1 MAVPEQTPYIEYTAN
16 GVVTGFALG
25 FNCESKDHLI
35 VTLDGVE
42 PPVGN
47 WSLTDGEVVFT
58 TAPSNGVLVVI
69 QRNTPF
75 SRTTDYQSYN
85 NSFRPQSV
93 NGDFDRLWLKLQ
105 ELGVADWLMKL
116 YVDRLHQQQEENINN
131 LKNYVDDRDDE
142 LRAYLMEEIRKQG
155 VALDQLDDYYNYLM
169 QRLAQIAVDK
179 GWDASFVVDASG
191 KTQQEINDA
200 RVVVVDSI
208 ADLLALPEGQRKEGL
223 RYLVKGYH
231 AGSDVGGG
239 EFYWDGTM
247 PKSSHNGFT
256 VIDPDAVWDG
266 TAQGLT
272 AFFLS
277 ANQGTGCFLLVRQE
291 HYSVDQ
297 CGALG
302 DGVTNDAVALNQA
315 LKYSVNL
322 TLRTAVTY
330 AIRSEVVAP
339 IGVSDISIEGNGAE
353 IKRMTGY
360 ASKRM
365 LAFEKNRN
373 LKVSNLRLNGNA
385 PDVLGTCEAITA
397 RSCHGLRY
405 DHLHVYDIR
414 EASASD
420 ERRHIVRLL
429 QCDNA
434 IVANSSGINC
444 SGKIFETLIFSPSM
458 YLDELDYYAERGG
471 ILAPIY
477 RNCLAVDA
485 GGVHHPEEPFFA
497 MGQTSG
503 LVMGLEEA
511 PAITPVIYDECVGIA
526 GPNSRF
532 CFRGTSSNGILDV
545 IFKNTR
551 IRSTGYNTIEFKPDV
566 GGSLKIE
573 GGQYIATRTDGAIA
587 VIVSGRGAPVSGHIE
602 GAEII
607 AEGASGVTGDGP
619 IRLVNTEIKGSGSAI
634 GVYSSNLRMGGCT
647 VEGFLHPLVLS
658 GTCSVQDAVLLPSAG
673 GQALRV
679 RQDPYTS
686 IVFTRVRMEGQGVRM
701 DRQLGSQIRLKF
713 DGCEFHSTSDQSRL
727 IREYDGAGSQAHI
740 HASFNG
746 CEFFGQFSNLLYVTL
761 SGGSTC
767 KFSMQSSEVHEQVAA
782 ACRILYGGDGP
793 NGETSVR
800 AHLNF
805 YGNGLVAGS
814 GYHLVA
820 STITPRFV
828 GVFDPDKTVTANL
841 DMINFRG

>member
-1 MAVPEQTPYIEYTAN
+1 MAVPEQTPYIEHTGN
-16 GVVTGFALG
+16 GITTSFALG
-25 FNCESKDHLI
+25 FQCETKDHLI
-35 VTLDGVE
+35 VLVDEIE
-42 PPVGN
+42 PPIAS
-47 WSLTDGEVVFT
+47 WSLVDGNVVFT
-58 TAPSNGVLVVI
+58 TAPAAGKKITL

-75 SRTTDYQSYN
+75 GRTTNYQSFN
-85 NSFRPQSV
+85 NSFRPQTV
-93 NGDFDRLWLKLQ
+93 NIDFDRIWWKLQ

-116 YVDRLHQQQEENINN
+116 YVDRLHQQQEQEISD
-131 LKNYVDDRDDE
+131 LKDYVDDRDDE

-266 TAQGLT
+266 SAQGL
-272 AFFLS
+272 ASFFLS

-315 LKYSVNL
+315 IKYSVNL
-322 TLRTAVTY
+322 TFRTAATY

-339 IGVSDISIEGNGAE
+339 TGVSDISIEGNGAE

-360 ASKRM
+360 TSKRM
-365 LAFEKNRN
+365 LVFEKNRN

-385 PDVLGTCEAITA
+385 PTVLGTCEAITA
-397 RSCHGLRY
+397 RACHGLRY

-485 GGVHHPEEPFFA
+485 GGVHHPEETFFA

-503 LVMGLEEA
+503 LVIGLEEA

-532 CFRGTSSNGILDV
+532 GFRGTSSNGILDV

-573 GGQYIATRTDGAIA
+573 GGQYIATRTDSAIA

-607 AEGASGVTGDGP
+607 AEGTVGVSGDGP
-619 IRLVNTEIKGSGSAI
+619 IRLVNTKIKGGGVTGI
-634 GVYSSNLRMGGCT
+634 GVINSNLRMEGCT
-647 VEGFLHPLVLS
+647 VEGFSTSLSLS
-658 GTCSVQDAVLLPSAG
+658 GTCSVQDVVLVPSEG
-673 GQALRV
+673 GQSLRV
-679 RQDPYTS
+679 QQSLYTS
-686 IVFTRVRMEGQGVRM
+686 LMFTRVRLEGQLRM
-701 DRQLGSQIRLKF
+701 DRQSGSQIRLKF
-713 DGCEFHSTSDQSRL
+713 DDCEFHSTVDQLQL
-727 IREYDGAGSQAHI
+727 IREYDGAGSQAYI
-740 HASFNG
+740 HTSFNG
-746 CEFFGQFSNLLYVTL
+746 CEFFGLFGNLLYVTL

-767 KFSMQSSEVHEQVAA
+767 KFSMQSNEVHEQVAA

-793 NGETSVR
+793 NSETSVSAR
-800 AHLNF
+800 FNF
-805 YGNGLVAGS
+805 YGNSLAAGS
-814 GYHLVA
+814 GYFLVA

-828 GVFDPDKTVTANL
+828 GVFDPDKTATANL
-841 DMINFRG
+841 DTINFRG